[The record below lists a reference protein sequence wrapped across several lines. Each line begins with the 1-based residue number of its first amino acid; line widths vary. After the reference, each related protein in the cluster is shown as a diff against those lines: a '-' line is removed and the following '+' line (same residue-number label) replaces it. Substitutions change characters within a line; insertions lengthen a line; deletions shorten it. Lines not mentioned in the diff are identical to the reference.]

1 MGSKKIVFLEPR
13 ESGSMV
19 TMKFRRGFRAESDVT
34 VRPNP
39 VAVAALFWVGILLA
53 FSSSPEIAYAV
64 NPKDP
69 VPLAID
75 FRKEIPPVVSPKI
88 LEDATAALPKA
99 GEDELK
105 ADEAEGERLRR
116 AVMAK
121 MRKVQ
126 RNSQLV
132 TVLGG
137 EPMFRLPHFTL
148 TMAAIGL
155 EKDEKMAD
163 LQRRENEA
171 MNKAFPG
178 STAEHPVDYSSWAHH
193 PDFKPFEQERERI
206 KAWFKQEVDEERRK
220 YKAGDSD
227 AAQTLEKLRQETL
240 DEMGLVSAFQRAVR
254 NERHKRKG
262 EPLEKDW
269 EEIQFEEDIRKTR
282 EKMEKA
288 QTETQHRRLSVRVV
302 AVRTEYEVRPN
313 EAAVVFFQVFRGRPV
328 YLLDLKAP
336 GAGQGRLWLNQSAPG
351 EFQFPLMYAKA
362 GTYQATLTVMDAD
375 WESASATVTITV
387 KGEPVPV
394 PKDEEQP
401 AKKIAAKATPT
412 PTPLPPAPGPAPVPI
427 VGTFSAMFWHAN
439 STMFRWDK
447 FGQPGGY
454 VTPVPLNITL
464 DPSGAISGSVNYEL
478 PASEMV
484 ARTDAKFG
492 IYWRSRFEVEGK
504 VDWKTGATHI
514 DIKNGHDESG
524 YEENISQGHWT
535 NLTIK
540 NYTTKLDG
548 WTIPGPDADAWLK
561 QVPSVPGIM
570 GKLGELEKSGHPGV
584 VTGAKGQLAFS
595 DRGFFGAPDLP
606 LKPGGVAHRRI
617 QFTHCLYRYG
627 PDNDMTNFPVM
638 DRVKDEQVQAEKN
651 AQQAWEP
658 WYLKILGPAT
668 PEAGPGD
675 KKGDIQAF
683 GLWPTNPVRLKVGG
697 TAKASAMAVYR
708 QNAYDAVDM
717 SGKVTWTSNGL
728 EMLGNG
734 TFRATKP
741 GTYKITARTSEG
753 PEAMSSTLQVI
764 VEP

>member
-1 MGSKKIVFLEPR
+1 
-13 ESGSMV
+13 MV
-19 TMKFRRGFRAESDVT
+19 TMKFRRGFEMQSDAT
-34 VRPNP
+34 VRSNR
-39 VAVAALFWVGILLA
+39 VAATAVFWVVILLA
-53 FSSSPEIAYAV
+53 LLSRLSIAYAV
-64 NPKDP
+64 DPKNP

-75 FRKEIPPVVSPKI
+75 FRKEIPPVVTPKI

-99 GEDELK
+99 TDDDLN
-105 ADEAEGERLRR
+105 ADAAEGERLHGLL
-116 AVMAK
+116 MAK

-132 TVLGG
+132 SVLGG

-148 TMAAIGL
+148 TMASIGL
-155 EKDEKMAD
+155 ERDEKMAD
-163 LQRRENEA
+163 VQRREFEA

-178 STAEHPVDYSSWAHH
+178 GVEYSRWAQH
-193 PDFKPFEQERERI
+193 PDFKQFEQERERI

-220 YKAGDSD
+220 YKTGDSE

-269 EEIQFEEDIRKTR
+269 DEIQLDEDIRKIK

-288 QTETQHRRLSVRVV
+288 QTEKQHRQLRVQV
-302 AVRTEYEVRPN
+302 MAVRTEYEVRPN
-313 EAAVVFFQVFRGRPV
+313 EAAVVYFQVFRGRPV

-336 GAGQGRLWLNQSAPG
+336 GAGQGRLWLNQPAPG

-362 GTYQATLTVMDAD
+362 GSYQATLTVMDAD
-375 WESASATVTITV
+375 WESASATVSITV
-387 KGEPVPV
+387 KGEPVPI

-401 AKKIAAKATPT
+401 AKKIAAKATPAQ
-412 PTPLPPAPGPAPVPI
+412 TPLPPAPGPTPIPI

-439 STMFRWDK
+439 AGLLRWDR
-447 FGQPGGY
+447 FGETGGY
-454 VTPVPLNITL
+454 VMPVPLNITL
-464 DPSGAISGSVNYEL
+464 DPSGAISGSANYEL
-478 PASEMV
+478 PASMMV
-484 ARTDAKFG
+484 PRTDGKFG
-492 IYWRSRFEVEGK
+492 IYWRSRFDVEGK

-514 DIKNGHDESG
+514 DIKKGHDESG
-524 YEENISQGHWT
+524 YEENVPDQGHWT

-561 QVPSVPGIM
+561 QLPSVPGITS
-570 GKLGELEKSGHPGV
+570 KLGHMENTGHPGV
-584 VTGAKGQLAFS
+584 VTAASGQLAFS
-595 DRGFFGAPDLP
+595 DRGFFWAPSWP
-606 LKPGGVAHRRI
+606 VKPGMAHRRI
-617 QFTHCLYRYG
+617 QFTNCLFRYG
-627 PDNDMTNFPVM
+627 PDNDMTDFPVR
-638 DRVKDEQVQAEKN
+638 DGAKEEQVQADKT

-668 PEAGPGD
+668 PEGAGE

-683 GLWPTNPVRLKVGG
+683 GLWPTKPVRLKVGG

-708 QNAYDAVDM
+708 QNVYDAVDM
-717 SGKVTWTSNGL
+717 SGKVTWTANGL

-741 GTYKITARTSEG
+741 GTYTITARTG
-753 PEAMSSTLQVI
+753 DGLDTMSSTLQVI

>member
-1 MGSKKIVFLEPR
+1 
-13 ESGSMV
+13 MV
-19 TMKFRRGFRAESDVT
+19 TMKFRRGFRAESAVT
-34 VRPNP
+34 VRSNP
-39 VAVAALFWVGILLA
+39 GAVTALFGVAILLA
-53 FSSSPEIAYAV
+53 FLSSLEIGYAV
-64 NPKDP
+64 DPKDP
-69 VPLAID
+69 VPLVID
-75 FRKEIPPVVSPKI
+75 FRKEIPPVVSRKI
-88 LEDATAALPKA
+88 LDDATAALPKA

-105 ADEAEGERLRR
+105 ADEAEGERLHR

-121 MRKVQ
+121 FRKVE

-137 EPMFRLPHFTL
+137 EPMFRLPYFTL
-148 TMAAIGL
+148 TMASLGL
-155 EKDEKMAD
+155 ERHEKMAD
-163 LQRRENEA
+163 LQRRERAA
-171 MNKAFPG
+171 MDKAFPG
-178 STAEHPVDYSSWAHH
+178 STAEHPVGYSSWAQH
-193 PDFKPFEQERERI
+193 PDYKPFEQERERI
-206 KAWFKQEVDEERRK
+206 KAWFKQSVEEERRK
-220 YKAGDSD
+220 YKEGDSE
-227 AAQTLEKLRQETL
+227 AAQTLEKLRQETV
-240 DEMGLVSAFQRAVR
+240 DEMGLISAFQRAVR

-262 EPLEKDW
+262 EPIEKDW
-269 EEIQFEEDIRKTR
+269 DDIQFEEDMRKTK

-313 EAAVVFFQVFRGRPV
+313 EAAFVIFQVFRGRPT

-336 GAGQGRLWLNQSAPG
+336 GAGQGRLWLNQSTAG

-387 KGEPVPV
+387 KGDPVPV

-401 AKKIAAKATPT
+401 AKKIAVKTTPT

-427 VGTFSAMFWHAN
+427 VGTFSAMFWRAN
-439 STMFRWDK
+439 ATIFRWDQ
-447 FGQPGGY
+447 FGQPGGP
-454 VTPVPLNITL
+454 TLMPVPLQITL
-464 DPSGAISGSVNYEL
+464 DPSGAIRGSVNYEL

-484 ARTDAKFG
+484 ARKDAKFG
-492 IYWRSRFEVEGK
+492 IYWRSRFDVEGK

-524 YEENISQGHWT
+524 YEENVPNQGHWT

-540 NYTTKLDG
+540 NYTTTLDG
-548 WTIPGPDADAWLK
+548 WTIPGPDADGWLK
-561 QVPSVPGIM
+561 KLPSVPGIM
-570 GKLGELEKSGHPGV
+570 SKLGDLEKGGHPAV
-584 VTGAKGQLAFS
+584 VTGANGQLAFR
-595 DRGFFGAPDLP
+595 DRGFLGAPDLP
-606 LKPGGVAHRRI
+606 VKPGGIVHRRI
-617 QFTHCLYRYG
+617 QYTSCLYRYG
-627 PDNDMTNFPVM
+627 PDNDMTNSPVM
-638 DRVKDEQVQAEKN
+638 DRVKEEQAQAEKN
-651 AQQAWEP
+651 AQQAWES

-668 PEAGPGD
+668 PEADAGA

-683 GLWPTNPVRLKVGG
+683 GLWPTKPVRLKVGG

-708 QNAYDAVDM
+708 QNVYDAVDL
-717 SGKVTWTSNGL
+717 SAKVTWTSNGL

-741 GTYKITARTSEG
+741 GTYTITARTNGG

>member
-1 MGSKKIVFLEPR
+1 M
-13 ESGSMV
+13 
-19 TMKFRRGFRAESDVT
+19 T
-34 VRPNP
+34 VQSNL
-39 VAVAALFWVGILLA
+39 VAVTALVWVAIPLA
-53 FSSSPEIAYAV
+53 FLSGPEIAYAV
-64 NPKDP
+64 DPNNP
-69 VPLAID
+69 VPLAVD
-75 FRKEIPPVVSPKI
+75 FRQQIRPVVDPKI
-88 LEDATAALPKA
+88 LDNATAALPKA
-99 GEDELK
+99 SEDDLN
-105 ADEAEGERLRR
+105 ADEAEGERLHR
-116 AVMAK
+116 ALMSK

-148 TMAAIGL
+148 TMASLGL
-155 EKDEKMAD
+155 ERDEKLAD
-163 LQRRENEA
+163 VQRRENEA

-178 STAEHPVDYSSWAHH
+178 GVEYSRWAQH

-220 YKAGDSD
+220 YKEGDSE

-240 DEMGLVSAFQRAVR
+240 DEMGRVSAFQRAVR

-262 EPLEKDW
+262 EPIEKDW
-269 EEIQFEEDIRKTR
+269 DEIQFEEDIRKTK

-288 QTETQHRRLSVRVV
+288 QTETQHRRLSVRVE

-313 EAAVVFFQVFRGRPV
+313 EAAVVFFQVFRGRPPYV
-328 YLLDLKAP
+328 LDLKAP

-375 WESASATVTITV
+375 SESASATVTITV
-387 KGEPVPV
+387 KGEPVPI
-394 PKDEEQP
+394 PTDEQQP

-412 PTPLPPAPGPAPVPI
+412 PTPLPPAPGPAPIPI
-427 VGTFSAMFWHAN
+427 VGTFSAMFWRAN
-439 STMFRWDK
+439 ATIFRWDL
-447 FGQPGGY
+447 FGQIGGY
-454 VTPVPLNITL
+454 IQAVPLNITI
-464 DPSGAISGSVNYEL
+464 DSSGAIRGSANYEL

-484 ARTDAKFG
+484 APKDAKFG
-492 IYWRSRFEVEGK
+492 IYWRSRFDVEGN
-504 VDWKTGATHI
+504 VDWKTGVTQI
-514 DIKNGHDESG
+514 DIKNGHDETG
-524 YEENISQGHWT
+524 YEENVPKQGHWT

-548 WTIPGPDADAWLK
+548 WTIPGPDADGWLK
-561 QVPSVPGIM
+561 KLSSVPGISA
-570 GKLGELEKSGHPGV
+570 KLGNMEKTGHPAI
-584 VTGAKGQLAFS
+584 VTGASGQLAFS

-606 LKPGGVAHRRI
+606 PKPGVVHRRI
-617 QFTHCLYRYG
+617 QFTNCLYRYG
-627 PDNDMTNFPVM
+627 PDNDMKNFPVM
-638 DRVKDEQVQAEKN
+638 DRVKDEQLEAEKN
-651 AQQAWEP
+651 AQKAWEG
-658 WYLKILGPAT
+658 WYLKILGPAA
-668 PEAGPGD
+668 PEGAGE

-683 GLWPTNPVRLKVGG
+683 GLWPTKPVRLKVGG

-708 QNAYDAVDM
+708 QNVYDAVDM
-717 SGKVTWTSNGL
+717 SAKVAWTSNGL

-741 GTYKITARTSEG
+741 GSYTITARTNDG
-753 PEAMSSTLQVI
+753 PDAMSSTLQVI